1 MDSNTIKEIANQL
14 GIATDAVTKEVIPAY
29 AQFKIGFNV
38 YGIILVG
45 ILFIAALVL
54 TVFFIKRGI
63 AAKAKNGYDDDS
75 NFILGGIAGT
85 GTVILFIWWITT
97 IASLVLWTYYPYGS
111 FINMILAH

>member
-29 AQFKIGFNV
+29 AQFEIGFNV

-45 ILFIAALVL
+45 ILFIAALAL

-63 AAKAKNGYDDDS
+63 AAKAKNGYDDDG
-75 NFILGGIAGT
+75 NFILGGVAGT